1 MTAAFL
7 PVLLAGGNGTRL
19 WPLSRTLMPKQFIR
33 LAGTDTMLQQTL
45 CRLDGLSLE
54 KPFIICNE
62 EHRFIVAE
70 QARQAGVE
78 TQGILLEPFGRNTAP
93 AVAMV
98 AFEQLTQGNDPLML
112 VLPSDHRI
120 ENVKAFQAS
129 VIEAAAAA
137 GQGKLVTFGIVPS
150 HAETGYGYIEAG
162 QPFSASGARAV
173 KRFVEKPD
181 KATAEEFLANGHFFW
196 NSGMFLFRASRYLEE
211 LKAARADIYDVCE
224 QAAQNIE
231 REFDFARIPK
241 DIFEACPDESID
253 YAVME
258 PTAEAAMVPL
268 DAGWSDL
275 GSWSALWE
283 VEEKDADNNV
293 KIGDVVAADTRGAY
307 IRAESR
313 LVATIGLEDVV
324 VVETKD
330 AVLVAEKSRVQD
342 VKRLVEQIR
351 GEKRTEHHC
360 HVQVFRPWGDYES
373 IDDGARFQVKR
384 ITVKPGQKL
393 SLQMHYH
400 RAEHWIVV
408 KGTALVECGDETT
421 LLTENQSTF
430 IPVGTKHRLINPGKV
445 ALELIEVQSGSY
457 LGEDD
462 IVRFDDNYGRS

>member
-1 MTAAFL
+1 MTVALL

-33 LAGTDTMLQQTL
+33 LAGSETMLQQTL
-45 CRLDGLSLE
+45 NRLNGLSMD
-54 KPFIICNE
+54 KPLIICNE

-70 QARQAGVE
+70 QARQIGVE
-78 TQGILLEPFGRNTAP
+78 TQDILLEPFGRNTAP
-93 AVAMV
+93 AIALV
-98 AFEQLTQGNDPLML
+98 AFAQRAQGNDPLML
-112 VLPSDHRI
+112 VLPSDHLI
-120 ENVKAFQAS
+120 ENVEAFQAS
-129 VIEAAAAA
+129 VADAAKAAE
-137 GQGKLVTFGIVPS
+137 QGKLVTFGIVPS
-150 HAETGYGYIEAG
+150 HPETGYGYIEAG
-162 QPFSASGARAV
+162 AAFTGGDARAV
-173 KRFVEKPD
+173 QRFVEKPD

-211 LKAARADIYDVCE
+211 LQAARPDIYDVCE
-224 QAAQNIE
+224 QAANGIS
-231 REFDFARIPK
+231 REGDFARIPQ
-241 DIFEACPDESID
+241 DLFQACPDESID

-258 PTAEAAMVPL
+258 PTAEAAMIPL

-275 GSWSALWE
+275 GSWTALWE
-283 VEEKDADNNV
+283 VEGKDEDNNV
-293 KIGDVVAADTRGAY
+293 TIGDVVAADTRGSY

-313 LVATIGLEDVV
+313 LVATVGLDDMV

-330 AVLVAEKSRVQD
+330 AVLVAEKGRVQD
-342 VKRLVEQIR
+342 VKRLVERIR
-351 GEKRTEHHC
+351 QGKRTEHHC
-360 HVQVFRPWGDYES
+360 HVRVFRPWGDYES

-408 KGTALVECGDETT
+408 KGTALVQCGDETT

-430 IPVGTKHRLINPGKV
+430 IPVGTTHRLTNPGKV
-445 ALELIEVQSGSY
+445 PLELIEVQSGSY